1 MSFGDKMREMFGGK
15 GQQREWAEDT
25 RFRERHLASGSR
37 DEYDRVRP
45 AYQYGY
51 MAGSDPSYRGR
62 SFDEVESHL
71 RTHWNDD
78 LTQRSGAWDHVRPHV
93 HAAYREAQETVV
105 TRSEEELAIGKRQV
119 SAGEVE
125 VRKSVETQHVS
136 ERVPVTREEVVIER
150 RPVNEVRAA
159 GSDIG
164 DDAIRIPITEE
175 ELVVEKRPVVKEEII
190 VRKQAVQ
197 DTRTVEA
204 DVRRER
210 VDIDDRSS
218 ARLGAQGGRDTSTSG
233 AADRAA
239 SGGLGDRLADK
250 ADNLKDRVDGNP
262 ASRPG
267 PDATDRRI

>member
-1 MSFGDKMREMFGGK
+1 MSFGDRMREMFGGK
-15 GQQREWAEDT
+15 GHQREWAEDA

-37 DEYDRVRP
+37 DDYERVRP

-51 MAGSDPSYRGR
+51 FAGSDESYRGH

-78 LTQRSGAWDHVRPHV
+78 LTQRSGAWEHVRPHV

-125 VRKSVETQHVS
+125 VNKSVETRHVS
-136 ERVPVTREEVVIER
+136 QRVPVTREEVVVER
-150 RPVNEVRAA
+150 RPVNEARAA
-159 GSDIG
+159 GTDIG

-175 ELVVEKRPVVKEEII
+175 ELVVEKRPVVREEIV
-190 VRKQAVQ
+190 VRKQVVQ

-204 DVRRER
+204 DLRRER
-210 VDIDDRSS
+210 VDVDDRSS
-218 ARLGAQGGRDTSTSG
+218 AHLGAHAGRDASTSG
-233 AADRAA
+233 AADRAT
-239 SGGLGDRLADK
+239 STGPGDRLADK
-250 ADNLKDRVDGNP
+250 ADNLKDRIDGNP
-262 ASRPG
+262 ASKPG